1 MTRVAAGGSAASG
14 LQRVERSGRDELAA
28 AVVVRGSEVELGETG
43 DDGGLV
49 AADDGAHARLLDGG
63 GLGHRPA
70 ADADEAQR
78 VLFAQ
83 DPRGRSR
90 GELADRV
97 PGDAGDA
104 AAVRPGRSTTAGSR
118 RR

>member
-1 MTRVAAGGSAASG
+1 MTRVPAGGSAVEG
-14 LQRVERSGRDELAA
+14 LQRVERSGGDELAA
-28 AVVVRGSEVELGETG
+28 AVVVRGGEVELFEPG

-49 AADDGAHARLLDGG
+49 AADDGAHAGLLGGG

-70 ADADEAQR
+70 ADADEAER

-83 DPRGRSR
+83 DSGGRGG

-97 PGDAGDA
+97 PGDAGDGG
-104 AAVRPGRSTTAGSR
+104 AVRRARSTRAGSPR
-118 RR
+118 R